1 MAVANLDGLHAALSF
16 LAGLE
21 SHRAN
26 LSDGLGRRLLVNN
39 GALLG
44 LHVLHHIELVS
55 GAPSLAFVGSHCGEA
70 LVESRSAG
78 IKATLAEPLEMFGR
92 TL

>member
-1 MAVANLDGLHAALSF
+1 MLGPQPLSGK
-16 LAGLE
+16 LAK
-21 SHRAN
+21 
-26 LSDGLGRRLLVNN
+26 
-39 GALLG
+39 
-44 LHVLHHIELVS
+44 
-55 GAPSLAFVGSHCGEA
+55 AFVGSHCGEA